1 MRNGLR
7 RIAFGVLGTG
17 MIVAVAAGSS
27 AVAAN
32 ASVAAPQ
39 HAATAQHAA
48 MATKAQWQSLSW
60 PAVRQTAYGNRVRTI
75 QYLLNQWGFRTPITS
90 YFGPSTTYAVMAFQ
104 RSRGLYPDGI
114 VGNATWPRL
123 VVTVRRGSRGYAV
136 AAVQSYLVRGYR
148 YPLTVDGVFGSRTDK
163 AVRWFQFRYR
173 LRPDGIVGVAT
184 WNALVRNAL

>member
-17 MIVAVAAGSS
+17 MIVAMTAGSS

-39 HAATAQHAA
+39 HTATAA
-48 MATKAQWQSLSW
+48 KAQWQSLSW

-75 QYLLNQWGFRTPITS
+75 QYLLNQRGFRAPINS
-90 YFGPSTTYAVMAFQ
+90 YFGPSTTFAVKAFQ

-114 VGNATWPRL
+114 VGNATWPKL

-136 AAVQSYLVRGYR
+136 SAVQSYLVRGYHYR
-148 YPLTVDGVFGSRTDK
+148 LVVDGVFGRGTEK
-163 AVRWFQFRYR
+163 AVRWFQLRYR
-173 LRPDGIVGVAT
+173 LRPDGVVGVTT

>member
-7 RIAFGVLGTG
+7 RIAFGILGTG

-39 HAATAQHAA
+39 HVAAVA
-48 MATKAQWQSLSW
+48 KAQWLSW

-75 QYLLNQWGFRTPITS
+75 QYLLNQRGFRAPIDS
-90 YFGPSTTYAVMAFQ
+90 YFGPSTTYAVKAFQ

-123 VVTVRRGSRGYAV
+123 IVTVRRGSRGYAV
-136 AAVQSYLVRGYR
+136 AAVQSYLDRGYHYR
-148 YPLTVDGVFGSRTDK
+148 LTVDGVFGRRTDQ

-173 LRPDGIVGVAT
+173 LRPDGIVGLGT

>member
-1 MRNGLR
+1 MRNTLR
-7 RIAFGVLGTG
+7 RILFGVLGIG
-17 MIVAVAAGSS
+17 MIVTVAAGPT

-39 HAATAQHAA
+39 HVAAAA
-48 MATKAQWQSLSW
+48 EPQWLLSW

-123 VVTVRRGSRGYAV
+123 VVTVWRGSRGYAV
-136 AAVQSYLVRGYR
+136 AAVQSYLARGYH
-148 YPLTVDGVFGSRTDK
+148 YPLVVDGVFGLRTDK
-163 AVRWFQFRYR
+163 AVRWFQLRYGCV
-173 LRPDGIVGVAT
+173 PNGIVGVTT